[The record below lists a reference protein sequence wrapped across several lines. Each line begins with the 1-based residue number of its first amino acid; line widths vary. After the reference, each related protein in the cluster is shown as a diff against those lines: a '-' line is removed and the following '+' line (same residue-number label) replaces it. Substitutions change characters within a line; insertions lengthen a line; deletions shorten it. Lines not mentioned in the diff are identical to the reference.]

1 MMEADLAEEED
12 DDAENDVNDLVEML
26 PTDHHGCFAHT
37 IQLLVKDGFKVAKRV
52 NNIISK
58 CSKMVCYVRKSTV
71 ATEQLEEEK
80 RIQAANETRWNS
92 QLKMICSILAVP
104 NSMLVE
110 LETPHKLTTHE
121 RNVLQELVNILIPLE
136 EATDYAQT
144 DRYPAAG
151 YVLPCIKGLRV
162 QVKKLSH
169 TSTHH
174 TAL

>member
-104 NSMLVE
+104 NSKLVE
-110 LETPHKLTTHE
+110 LETPHKLTTYE
-121 RNVLQELVNILIPLE
+121 WYVLQELVTILTPFE

-144 DRYPAAG
+144 
-151 YVLPCIKGLRV
+151 VRV
-162 QVKKLSH
+162 
-169 TSTHH
+169 
-174 TAL
+174 